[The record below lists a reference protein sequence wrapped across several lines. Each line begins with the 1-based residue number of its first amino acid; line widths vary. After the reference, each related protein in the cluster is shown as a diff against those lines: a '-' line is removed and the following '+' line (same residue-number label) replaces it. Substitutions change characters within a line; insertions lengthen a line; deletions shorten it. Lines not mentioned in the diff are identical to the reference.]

1 MIGWGPEQSKA
12 FAELKEYIEKM
23 AILSP
28 PSPLEPLLL
37 YVAASKV
44 AVSAALVREVETEKG
59 KLQCPVYFVSEA
71 LSGSKLLYSE
81 LEKIAYAVIMAT
93 RKLGHYF
100 EAHKVT
106 VLMDQ
111 PLNDLFINKEASSR
125 IDKWA
130 TELSEHTMDFGKR
143 SAIKSQVLAD
153 FIVDWTSPSSVT
165 TDEELVPVWEIRCD
179 RAWGR
184 KGAGIA
190 AIITSPT
197 GIKLRYAARLD
208 YKDPSNRCTNNTTKY
223 EALLLGLRKV
233 RALGASNFLV
243 KCDAKVIK
251 DHVEK
256 ESEARE
262 PELVKY
268 LAEVRKMER
277 HFRGFTIEHL
287 PRKNNSEAD
296 ELAKKAA
303 RGRQC
308 LQTYS
313 LRS

>member
-1 MIGWGPEQSKA
+1 LIQTLTVNS
-12 FAELKEYIEKM
+12 
-23 AILSP
+23 
-28 PSPLEPLLL
+28 
-37 YVAASKV
+37 
-44 AVSAALVREVETEKG
+44 
-59 KLQCPVYFVSEA
+59 PVYFVSEA
-71 LSGSKLLYSE
+71 LAGSKLLYSE

-93 RKLGHYF
+93 RKLRHYF

-106 VLMDQ
+106 VLTDQ

-125 IDKWA
+125 IAKWA
-130 TELSEHTMDFGKR
+130 TELSENTIDFGKR

-153 FIVDWTSPSSVT
+153 FIVDWTSPTSVT
-165 TDEELVPVWEIRCD
+165 ADEELVPVWEIRCD
-179 RAWGR
+179 GAWRR

-197 GIKLRYAARLD
+197 GIKLRYVARLD
-208 YKDPSNRCTNNTTKY
+208 YKDPSDRCTNNTTEY

-262 PELVKY
+262 PELIMYFV
-268 LAEVRKMER
+268 EVRKMER
-277 HFRGFTIEHL
+277 HFRGFTVEHL
-287 PRKNNSEAD
+287 PRKNNSEDD

-303 RGRQC
+303 RGRRC
-308 LQTYS
+308 L
-313 LRS
+313 